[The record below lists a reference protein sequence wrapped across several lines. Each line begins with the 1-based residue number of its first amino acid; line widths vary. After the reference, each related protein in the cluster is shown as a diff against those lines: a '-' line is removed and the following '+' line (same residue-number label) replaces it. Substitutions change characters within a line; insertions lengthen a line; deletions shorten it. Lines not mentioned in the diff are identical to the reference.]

1 MFLVRKPY
9 GFGTETIK
17 PSYLKRR
24 MQLIAEANATGWKP
38 KFNRLEKR
46 RIRFVCIKSVSLCAF
61 LKRNQSILFMYSNK
75 EIWNVTYPIFLGL
88 LAQNVIN
95 VTDTAFLGHVSE
107 VALGASA
114 MGGLLYICFYTVAFG
129 FSVGSQILIAR
140 RNGEGN
146 FHAIGPIMWQG
157 SAFSLGMAVVLLGAM
172 YLFAEPLIR
181 LLITSDNV
189 YHATYEFFIW
199 RIWGFLFAFVNVMF
213 RALYIGITQTKV
225 LTMSAVVMAAVNVV
239 LDYVLV
245 FGEWGFPEMGV
256 RGAALASVIAEASSL
271 AFYLI
276 YTYTKVDLHKY
287 ALHRFGR
294 FDWNM
299 VGRILH
305 ISSFTMVQY
314 FLSMAIWFVFF
325 MALERLGE
333 RQLAI
338 ANIVRSVYVVM
349 LIPVQS
355 LSTTANTLVSN
366 LIGSGGVSKVVHLLN
381 RIARMSFYIMVV
393 CVALCVIFPHSILS
407 VYTNETALLDE
418 SVMSLYVICGS
429 MLIASFAFVYFN
441 GISGTGNTQAAL
453 VLEIGVQVFYAL
465 YIIVVGMVIQAPVEV
480 CFTTEVI
487 YYTLMLAFSLLYL
500 KKAKWQNKK
509 I

>member
-1 MFLVRKPY
+1 
-9 GFGTETIK
+9 
-17 PSYLKRR
+17 
-24 MQLIAEANATGWKP
+24 
-38 KFNRLEKR
+38 
-46 RIRFVCIKSVSLCAF
+46 
-61 LKRNQSILFMYSNK
+61 
-75 EIWNVTYPIFLGL
+75 
-88 LAQNVIN
+88 
-95 VTDTAFLGHVSE
+95 
-107 VALGASA
+107 
-114 MGGLLYICFYTVAFG
+114 MGGLLYICVYTVAFG

-146 FHAIGPIMWQG
+146 YHAVGPIMWQG
-157 SAFSLGMAVVLLGAM
+157 SAFSLGMAVLLLAAM
-172 YLFAEPLIR
+172 YVFAEPLIR
-181 LLITSDNV
+181 LLITSDAI
-189 YHATYEFFIW
+189 YEATYEFFIW

-213 RALYIGITQTKV
+213 RAFYIGITKTKV
-225 LTMSAVVMAAVNVV
+225 LTMSAIVMAAVNVI

-271 AFYLI
+271 LFYFI
-276 YTYTKVDLHKY
+276 YTYTKIDRRKY
-287 ALHRFGR
+287 GLHRFGQ

-299 VGRILH
+299 VMRILH
-305 ISSFTMVQY
+305 ISCFTMIQY

-349 LIPVQS
+349 LIPVQA

-366 LIGSGGVSKVVHLLN
+366 LIGSGGSSKVIQLLN
-381 RIARMSFYIMVV
+381 HIARMSFYIMIA
-393 CVALCVIFPHSILS
+393 CVILCVVFPHSILS
-407 VYTNETALLDE
+407 IYTNEEALLHE
-418 SVMSLYVICGS
+418 STLALYVVCAS
-429 MLIASFAFVYFN
+429 MLIASLANVYFN

-453 VLEIGVQVFYAL
+453 GLEIGVQIFYAL
-465 YIIVVGMVIQAPVEV
+465 YIIIIGMVIQAPVEI

-487 YYTLMLAFSLLYL
+487 YYTLMLIFSVIYL